1 MFFSDILFPMSDKK
15 DLIKA
20 LGLYTTI
27 AIVVG
32 AVIGSG
38 IFKKP
43 SVMAMYLGSPELVM
57 LIWIVA
63 GLITL
68 AGALTNAEIAGMI
81 TETGG
86 QYVYF
91 RKMYG
96 DLTAYL
102 YGWSLLAV
110 IQTASIASIA
120 YVFAEYSEYFFQL
133 PRFAAEI
140 ENNFKLYMPFVGV
153 IYPLKNVGVKMLT
166 SGVIIFLTIAN
177 YFGIKNGGR
186 IADIFTTTK
195 VLAILLLI
203 FAGFVFGN
211 GTTENLTNDI
221 PNFSFAGLG
230 ILGGVVAALSAAFW
244 AYDGWNNVTYIA
256 GEVKNPAKNIPMALT
271 IGTLIVIGVYI
282 LTNLS
287 VFYVLPIEIAA
298 QSHLVAA
305 DAAERALGPIAA
317 GVVTALV
324 MISTF
329 GTANGTIM
337 VSARVYFAMARRK
350 VFFSGLGQVHEKY
363 RTPANALILQCIWSC
378 AFVFSGSFDDLTDML
393 IFVSWIF
400 YGLGAYGVFVL
411 RKKMPDVHRPY
422 KVPFYPILP
431 ILFVLFSLI
440 FVILTLFND
449 ISNYINGESEMINS
463 VWGLLMV
470 LIGIPI
476 FYYYRKRNKE

>member
-1 MFFSDILFPMSDKK
+1 MNQSK

-57 LIWIVA
+57 LIWVVA

-86 QYVYF
+86 QYMFF

-102 YGWSLLAV
+102 YGWALLSV

-120 YVFAEYSEYFFQL
+120 YVFAEYSEYFFVL
-133 PRFAAEI
+133 PRLSEEI
-140 ENNFKLYMPFVGV
+140 ENGFRLYMPFIGV
-153 IYPLKNVGVKMLT
+153 IYPLKNIGVKSLT
-166 SGVIIFLTIAN
+166 SIVIISLTIAN
-177 YFGIKNGGR
+177 YFGVKHGGR
-186 IADIFTTTK
+186 IANFFTTTK
-195 VLAILLLI
+195 VVAILLLI
-203 FAGFVFGN
+203 FAGFAFGN
-211 GTTENLTNDI
+211 GSLDNLTRDI
-221 PNFSFAGLG
+221 PDFTFAGFG
-230 ILGGVVAALSAAFW
+230 IVGGVVAALSAAFW

-256 GEVKNPAKNIPMALT
+256 GEVKNPARNIPLALS
-271 IGTLIVIGVYI
+271 IGTVIVIVVYLLI
-282 LTNLS
+282 NLS
-287 VFYVLPIEIAA
+287 VFYVLPIESAA
-298 QSHLVAA
+298 QSGLVAA
-305 DAAERALGPIAA
+305 DAAQRALGPIA
-317 GVVTALV
+317 GGIVTALV
-324 MISTF
+324 MVSTF

-337 VSARVYFAMARRK
+337 VSARVYFAMARKK
-350 VFFSGLGQVHEKY
+350 VFFSGLGQVHDKY

-400 YGLGAYGVFVL
+400 YGIGAYGVFVL
-411 RKKMPDVHRPY
+411 RKKMPDAPRPY

-431 ILFVLFSLI
+431 MIFVVFSFI

-449 ISNYINGESEMINS
+449 ISSYINDKTEMINS
-463 VWGLLMV
+463 VWGLFLV

-476 FYYYRKRNKE
+476 FYYYKKRNKS